1 MVTQLGGHYA
11 EFSNDKITV
20 RYDEKVCIHAGKC
33 VQGLP
38 QVFDVNKNPW
48 INVAGAGIEA
58 LRQTIRQ
65 CPSGALSLEERK

>member
-1 MVTQLGGHYA
+1 MQEYG
-11 EFSNDKITV
+11 NDKVMV

-38 QVFDVNKNPW
+38 QVFDSSKNPW
-48 INVAGAGIEA
+48 INVDGASIEA
-58 LRQTIRQ
+58 IRQTIRQ

>member
-1 MVTQLGGHYA
+1 MQTY
-11 EFSNDKITV
+11 SNEKVTV

-38 QVFDVNKNPW
+38 AVFDVNKDPW
-48 INVAGAGIEA
+48 INVDGASVEA
-58 LRQTIRQ
+58 MKQTIRQ